1 MDSFRWPTYMMDMA
15 AYATES
21 FRWPVNRRKCYVK
34 SPLYLMT
41 VVYPFL
47 ITNKQLWFK
56 CDTSQCLLPVTELP
70 FKVLDTIF
78 AMAFFRWG
86 QLVNKYS
93 MCTVV
98 PILSSTFDMSISIT
112 LVATR
117 LHLDLFA
124 SHSWHSSLHFKSWL
138 TSHSTNLERFTYFLL
153 CAVQMWWTPCQSYPI
168 DEEQQNMGAYWCCH
182 WLKTPC
188 PSIMWKP
195 QF

>member
-1 MDSFRWPTYMMDMA
+1 
-15 AYATES
+15 
-21 FRWPVNRRKCYVK
+21 
-34 SPLYLMT
+34 MT

-124 SHSWHSSLHFKSWL
+124 SHS
-138 TSHSTNLERFTYFLL
+138 
-153 CAVQMWWTPCQSYPI
+153 
-168 DEEQQNMGAYWCCH
+168 
-182 WLKTPC
+182 
-188 PSIMWKP
+188 
-195 QF
+195 